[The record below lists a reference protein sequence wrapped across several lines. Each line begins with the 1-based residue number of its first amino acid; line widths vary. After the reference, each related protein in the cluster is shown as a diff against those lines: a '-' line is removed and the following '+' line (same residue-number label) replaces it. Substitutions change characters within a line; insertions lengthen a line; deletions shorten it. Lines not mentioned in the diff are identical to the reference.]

1 MRLLLDTHV
10 LLWAVAASRR
20 LPKAARALIQDH
32 ENEVFYSA
40 ASVWEISIKAGLRR
54 SDFRIDV
61 EQFHAALPQVGFSEL
76 AVRAAHAVA
85 VSRLPALHRDPFPH
99 AGGPGSAGAASTRHE
114 RRIAGEVS
122 GARAYDLKGRRDRL
136 LVDGVTIEQPRFTSS
151 ALLRSEHKTDVALER
166 VQTAVAAPGSFRSH
180 CVSSAR

>member
-85 VSRLPALHRDPFPH
+85 VSRLPALHRDPF
-99 AGGPGSAGAASTRHE
+99 
-114 RRIAGEVS
+114 
-122 GARAYDLKGRRDRL
+122 DRMLVAQALLEPLVLVTNDEL
-136 LVDGVTIEQPRFTSS
+136 LVKYP
-151 ALLRSEHKTDVALER
+151 
-166 VQTAVAAPGSFRSH
+166 APVRMI
-180 CVSSAR
+180 